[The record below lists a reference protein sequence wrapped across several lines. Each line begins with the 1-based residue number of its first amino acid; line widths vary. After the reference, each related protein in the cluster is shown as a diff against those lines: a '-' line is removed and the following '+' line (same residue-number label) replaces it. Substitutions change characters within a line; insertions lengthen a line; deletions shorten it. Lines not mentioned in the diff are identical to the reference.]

1 MDRPSTGALAH
12 VPETLKS
19 RRVALHM
26 TLEDIAERAGTTAM
40 TVSRVERGAVYPTPD
55 IEEGIASALRLTPMR
70 FRKMWRAEHGHEK
83 AGARPAATRRRRKVA
98 GS

>member
-1 MDRPSTGALAH
+1 MDKTSTGALAY

-26 TLEDIAERAGTTAM
+26 TLEDVAEKARTTAM

-55 IEEGIASALRLTPMR
+55 IEEGIASALRLTPTR
-70 FRKMWRAEHGHEK
+70 FRKMWREEHQAQPHVRPKGNK
-83 AGARPAATRRRRKVA
+83 AGGVA
-98 GS
+98 NG